1 MKLNITQLQ
10 YLRDLLYASD
20 GYNDGDRIANEL
32 ADIMVSEIQQQ
43 SRRTARD

>member
-20 GYNDGDRIANEL
+20 GYNDGDRIPNEL
-32 ADIMVSEIQQQ
+32 VNILESEIKQQ